1 MILETELLENR
12 KELRRVLVHEIF
24 HFVWLRLGNP
34 ARRSFEDLIAAERG
48 RGEAGWSAAARK
60 AALTG
65 ADRAGRSRRW
75 REYACESFCDTAA
88 WFYTGDH
95 AECELG
101 QRARGR
107 RRAWFAENLVTRVLP
122 V

>member
-12 KELRRVLVHEIF
+12 KELRRILVHEIF

-34 ARRSFEDLIAAERG
+34 ARRGFEDLIAAERG
-48 RGEAGWSAAARK
+48 RREAGWSAAQLRMR
-60 AALTG
+60 LRQ
-65 ADRAGRSRRW
+65 ADRDARTRRW

-88 WFYTGDH
+88 WFYSGEH
-95 AECELG
+95 AECDLG
-101 QRARGR
+101 RRSRER
-107 RRAWFAENLVTRVLP
+107 RRAWFARILGTRVLP